1 MIRAIK
7 SNYPFLNCAMGVMLL
22 LVIIILVVGA
32 PLFTSYNPLEQS
44 ASIRLQKPGAEHIF
58 GTDRFGRDVF
68 SRTLYGGR
76 ITLTASILSLGLALM
91 LGLAVGLFAGFYRRS
106 IFDVVLTR
114 VMDVFLA
121 FPFMVLAMV
130 ITSLFGQG
138 LMQLLVA
145 VVFIWWVPFAR
156 LTRGIVLQAQNETSV
171 AAARVLGA
179 RSRVIII
186 QELLP
191 KVISPVLI
199 QATFE
204 LSTLILALSALSF
217 LGLGAQP
224 PNPEWGSM
232 LSDGRAHFMLTPY
245 ILLGPALF
253 IIMTV
258 LALNLIGEGLRDI
271 LDPFET
277 PKI

>member
-1 MIRAIK
+1 MIRIIK
-7 SNYPFLNCAMGVMLL
+7 SNYPLFNCAMGIILL
-22 LVIIILVVGA
+22 LVIIILVLGA
-32 PLFTSYNPLEQS
+32 PLFASYNPLEQN
-44 ASIRLQKPGAEHIF
+44 ASVRLEKPGAKHIF
-58 GTDRFGRDVF
+58 GTDRFGRDIF
-68 SRTLYGGR
+68 SRTLFGGR
-76 ITLTASILSLGLALM
+76 ITLTASILSLGLALL
-91 LGLAVGLFAGFYRRS
+91 LGLIAGLLTGWYNGS
-106 IFDVVLTR
+106 IFDLALTR

-130 ITSLFGQG
+130 ITSVFGQG
-138 LMQLLVA
+138 LKQLLAV

-156 LTRGIVLQAQNETSV
+156 IVRGIVLQAKSETSV

-179 RSRVIII
+179 RSRVIIV

-204 LSTLILALSALSF
+204 LSTLILSISALSF
-217 LGLGAQP
+217 LGLGTQP

-232 LSDGRAHFMLTPY
+232 LSDGRAHFMLAPY

-258 LALNLIGEGLRDI
+258 FALNLIGEGLRDI

-277 PKI
+277 PEI